1 MQLPDN
7 NQHDQDEG
15 LEAPPRLV
23 SALKGLPREPIFIPR
38 TVDESILR
46 AAQRHL
52 AGPRPVRLR
61 WWRWMPLA
69 AAATALVLLVSIP
82 QFAKHKTPGAAR
94 NAAFARWDINRDGRV
109 DILDAFALA
118 RQLKQGG
125 TPNPQLDLN
134 GDGRVDERDVAAI
147 AACAVKLESGGH
159 S

>member
-7 NQHDQDEG
+7 NQHEQDEA
-15 LEAPPRLV
+15 LEAPLRLV
-23 SALKGLPREPIFIPR
+23 SALKALPQEPIFIPP

-46 AAQRHL
+46 AARRHL
-52 AGPRPVRLR
+52 EGPRPVRLG

-69 AAATALVLLVSIP
+69 AAATALLLLVSIP
-82 QFAKHKTPGAAR
+82 QFAKHKVPRAPGD
-94 NAAFARWDINRDGRV
+94 AAFARWDINRDGRV

-134 GDGRVDERDVAAI
+134 GDGIVDERDVAAI
-147 AACAVKLESGGH
+147 AARAVKLESDGH